1 MGELAFSLGYPA
13 IIYSKTNIQ
22 NAPSYTYVLEEPGQ
36 LGCKYDAS
44 ALYAITWRL
53 GSSKLF
59 SSLHPTDENQVK
71 FYNISKLLLV
81 GPAVHRVFVNTKE
94 IDFTYVAFA
103 YIYCSSTKELFCL
116 GLTVKDTPNDGI
128 VLLPMYNVQKYRM
141 QYLMNKWRRLTLIVG
156 KWASFLT
163 SLYTE
168 VTYHPDNLGAKQTSE
183 HFAMCAKL

>member
-1 MGELAFSLGYPA
+1 MGDLAFSFGYPA

-22 NAPSYTYVLEEPGQ
+22 NAPPYAYVLEKPGQ
-36 LGCKYDAS
+36 LGFKYAPDGH
-44 ALYAITWRL
+44 YAITWKL

-71 FYNISKLLLV
+71 FYNMSPSLA
-81 GPAVHRVFVNTKE
+81 GVHRVFVNTKE

-116 GLTVKDTPNDGI
+116 GLTIRDLPNNNI
-128 VLLPMYNVQKYRM
+128 VLMPMYNVQKYRM

-156 KWASFLT
+156 KWARFL
-163 SLYTE
+163 SLLYIE
-168 VTYHPDNLGAKQTSE
+168 ITYRPENQGAKQTSE
-183 HFAMCAKL
+183 HFAMCTKL